1 MTFKDLTSL
10 CSGVISPKRVVPD
23 GTVVSVGDVR
33 CGKYFPLFN
42 DSKSLPFIIAGLRV
56 SNGSVSLVYPV
67 VESLSVAPIES
78 IPSTGGTIP
87 LHAEVQYKLHERG
100 IDGSEKVSP
109 SKKRKVS
116 PLYKCAVAKWTIKQ
130 NKLKVSP
137 NDGDSPVE
145 GELSA
150 SFSYLGEKFNCSLN
164 LVQPNMG
171 ISDWQP
177 VSTVNR
183 FLEVSPDDVLL
194 PASGGS
200 VSVKVS
206 LHYDQSECKMNEL
219 GKTVEERTRKGLVK
233 DVTSLAT
240 FSGYPHKG
248 NRFVFKPQEPNA
260 KALKRNIVVTYN
272 DLSAIVSVRQVQG
285 SPIEYR
291 RVFRFKN
298 FDSDSI
304 QMKLKNGSRGGFK
317 ILVENSNIGYVD
329 GKVYEAKKVEPLQVS
344 GECDWFNAA
353 VGNDE
358 TILVSVQPNVG
369 EERECTLKITSG
381 EMYIYAKIVQ
391 PVATHIGTE
400 YDIAFPEKNKY
411 RNFEVDSPLAIK
423 IHRTE
428 RYDSFR
434 LNYKTA
440 KSTDKIGIRLL
451 SGNMLINRI
460 EETPQAYLVYL
471 DTKNPNSAV
480 EGVLLCSIADEN
492 GQIIKTERY
501 RFEVT
506 PDVPTPTS
514 IEVNI
519 CGDSLMFGD
528 SRELSI
534 GDKVITTAPFWVD
547 KGMESDCIYK
557 GTLVLVEGKR
567 YDVKLSGFDKT
578 FTVIGGESATW
589 NINGI
594 Y

>member
-23 GTVVSVGDVR
+23 ETVVSVGDVR

-78 IPSTGGTIP
+78 VPSTGGTIP

-116 PLYKCAVAKWTIKQ
+116 PLYKSKVAKWTVRQ
-130 NKLKVSP
+130 GELKASP

-164 LVQPNMG
+164 LVQHNMG

-177 VSTVNR
+177 VSTVNQ

-194 PASGGS
+194 PASGGN
-200 VSVKVS
+200 VSVKVT
-206 LHYDQSECKMNEL
+206 LHYDQSECRMNEL
-219 GKTVEERTRKGLVK
+219 GETVDERTRKGLVR
-233 DVTSLAT
+233 DVTSLST

-248 NRFVFKPQEPNA
+248 NRFVFKAQEPNA
-260 KALKRNIVVTYN
+260 KALKRNIVVTFN
-272 DLSAIVSVRQVQG
+272 DLSTIVRVRQAQG
-285 SPIEYR
+285 SPIEYK
-291 RVFRFKN
+291 RVFKFKD

-304 QMKLKNGSRGGFK
+304 QVRLKNGSRGGFK

-329 GKVYEAKKVEPLQVS
+329 GKVYNTKKVEPLQVS

-369 EERECTLKITSG
+369 EERECVLKISSG

-400 YDIAFPEKNKY
+400 YDIVFPEKNRY
-411 RNFEVDSPLAIK
+411 RRFEVESPIAIK

-434 LNYKTA
+434 MNYKTA
-440 KSTDKIGIRLL
+440 KDTDKVGIRLL
-451 SGNMLINRI
+451 SGNILINRI

-471 DTKNPNSAV
+471 DTRNLKSVA
-480 EGVLLCSIADEN
+480 EGILLCSIADEN
-492 GQIIKTERY
+492 GQIVTTERY
-501 RFEVT
+501 RFEVA
-506 PDVPTPTS
+506 PDVPASTS
-514 IEVNI
+514 VEVNI

-547 KGMESDCIYK
+547 KGMESDCIYR
-557 GTLVLVEGKR
+557 GTLVLAEGKR
-567 YDVKLSGFDKT
+567 YEMKLSGFDKT
-578 FTVIGGESATW
+578 FTVVGGESATW
-589 NINGI
+589 NITDI